1 MKHTIIIAA
10 ALAALSAS
18 AQAPYK
24 AIVPMPGL
32 EAGSKVYLYNF
43 DNGEKL
49 DSAAVKDGAAV
60 FKGEIDEPCV
70 VRIIADDQRY
80 GSFILEQGTT
90 AFNQTM
96 RRGVGSMYNDMYNVL
111 ADSASTYEKKY
122 SETKD
127 DAAREK
133 IFADYLAFLKGAI
146 EENIDNP
153 ISLIF
158 FTDYA
163 YYIEVPEMLAFVE
176 KHPELKEYAR
186 VRKLMEGANR
196 KLATSAGKPFV
207 DFESTHDGVTKR
219 LSDYVGKGNYV
230 LVDFFASWC
239 GPCMRE
245 IPVIKEIRQKYADKG
260 LQVLG
265 VAVWDKPEDTLGAIK
280 RMQIP
285 WDCMLNTGNTAT
297 DLYGIPAIPCIML
310 INPEGTIV
318 FRDLQGEELKAA
330 VDREM
335 EGK

>member
-1 MKHTIIIAA
+1 MKHALIFAA
-10 ALAALSAS
+10 ILTAICAQ

-32 EAGSKVYLYNF
+32 EAGTTVYLYNF

-49 DSAAVKDGAAV
+49 DSVAVKDGAAV
-60 FKGEIDEPCV
+60 FTGEIDEPCV
-70 VRIIADDQRY
+70 VRIIADDLRY

-96 RRGVGSMYNDMYNVL
+96 HRGVGSMYNDMYNVI
-111 ADSASTYEKKY
+111 ADSISVYEEKY
-122 SETKD
+122 SEAKD
-127 DAAREK
+127 NGSREK
-133 IFADYLAFLKGAI
+133 IFDDYLSFMKGAI

-153 ISLIF
+153 IALIL

-163 YYIEVPEMLAFVE
+163 YYIEVPEMLAFVD

-186 VRKLMEGANR
+186 VRKLVDGANR
-196 KLATSAGKPFV
+196 KLSTSAGKPYV
-207 DFESTHDGVTKR
+207 DFETTHDGVTKR
-219 LSDYVGKGNYV
+219 LSDYVGKGDYV

-245 IPVIKEIRQKYADKG
+245 IPVIKEIREKYADKG
-260 LQVLG
+260 LKVLG

-285 WDCMLNTGNTAT
+285 WDCMLNTGNAAT

-310 INPEGTIV
+310 IDPQGTIV
-318 FRDLQGEELKAA
+318 FRDLQGEALKAA

-335 EGK
+335 EKK

>member
-1 MKHTIIIAA
+1 MKHTLIMAA
-10 ALAALSAS
+10 ALAALTAS

-24 AIVPMPGL
+24 VIVPMPDL

-60 FKGEIDEPCV
+60 FNGEIDEPCV
-70 VRIIADDQRY
+70 VRIIADGQRY
-80 GSFILEQGTT
+80 GSLILEQGTT

-96 RRGVGSMYNDMYNVL
+96 HRGVGSMYNDMYNVI
-111 ADSASTYEKKY
+111 ADSATVYEKKY

-127 DAAREK
+127 DADRQK
-133 IFADYLAFLKGAI
+133 IFTDYLAFMKSTI

-153 ISLIF
+153 ISLML

-163 YYIEVPEMLAFVE
+163 YYIEVSEMLAFVE

-186 VRKLMEGANR
+186 VRKLMESANR

-207 DFESTHDGVTKR
+207 DFEITYDGTTKK
-219 LSDYVGKGNYV
+219 LSDYAGKGNYV

-245 IPVIKEIRQKYADKG
+245 IPVIKEIREKYADKG

-285 WDCMLNTGNTAT
+285 WDCILNTGNVAT

-310 INPEGTIV
+310 IDPNGIIV

-335 EGK
+335 GGL